1 MIHVENLTKRYGEAV
16 VVDDVSF
23 DIGPGESI
31 ALWGPNGAGKS
42 TIMRCLLGSISFE
55 GTVEIGGY
63 DVRNRG
69 KAARSLIGYVPQHM
83 SFYDDMTVIETMALS
98 AELRR
103 ADLDR
108 GQELIESVGLG
119 DHLSKRVGALSGGMK
134 QRLGIALA
142 LVDDPPV
149 LMLDEP
155 TSSLDVASRASVLEV
170 FEGLR
175 DERRSIVLTSHYL
188 DEVGLLADR
197 VLAMEDGKPV
207 LESPPGEL
215 AERLGLR
222 VLLHV
227 TVGPD
232 DLSKAL
238 DVLVAAGFQAR
249 RNSHGLLVEVTAGE
263 KGRALGEL
271 TEAGVGVV
279 DVDVWR

>member
-1 MIHVENLTKRYGEAV
+1 MIHVAGLTKRYGEAV

-23 DIGPGESI
+23 DVGAGESI

-55 GTVEIGGY
+55 GTVEIGGF
-63 DVRNRG
+63 DVRTRG

-98 AELRR
+98 AQLRR
-103 ADLDR
+103 ADLER
-108 GQELIESVGLG
+108 GEELLASVGLA

-134 QRLGIALA
+134 QRMGIALA

-175 DERRSIVLTSHYL
+175 DGRRSIVLTSHYL
-188 DEVGLLADR
+188 DEVGVLADS

-207 LESPPGEL
+207 MVSPPGEL

-222 VLLHV
+222 VLMHV

-232 DLSKAL
+232 DMNRAL
-238 DVLVAAGFQAR
+238 EILTDAGFQAR
-249 RNSHGLLVEVTAGE
+249 RNSHGVLVEVVAGD
-263 KGRALGEL
+263 KGRALGKL
-271 TEAGVGVV
+271 VDAGVGVV